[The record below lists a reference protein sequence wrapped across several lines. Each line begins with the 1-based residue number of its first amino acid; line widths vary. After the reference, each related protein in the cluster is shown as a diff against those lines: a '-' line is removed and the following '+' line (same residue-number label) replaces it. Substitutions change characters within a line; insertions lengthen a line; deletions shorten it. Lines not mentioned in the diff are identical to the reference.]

1 MKSTTRDMTKGSPW
15 KLIAGFALPVLLSQI
30 FQQLYNTADTLI
42 VGRFLGDEA
51 LAAVSS
57 SGPLIFLLISFFE
70 GLTMG
75 ASVTISRYFGADD
88 KERVQRA
95 IHTNILVST
104 MSGLF
109 LTGFGIIMTP
119 HILGWM
125 GTDPE
130 VLPDAIA
137 YFRYYFMGILSVVL
151 YNACK
156 SIMNA
161 LGDSRR
167 PLYYLLL
174 SSLTNIVLD
183 VLFIGVFHWGVWSA
197 AVATVLSQG
206 TSCVLCLIHLLKKGE
221 VYTVTPRNIRFHA
234 SMLSEIIRYGLPSGV
249 QNCVIGLANV
259 IVQSQINSFGM
270 LAMAAYGAHCK
281 IEGFAFLPITSFTMA
296 CTTFVG
302 QNLGARQYDRAKR
315 GARFCILIAVIMAE
329 LIGLCYYLWASEL
342 ITLFDSTPGV
352 IALGVQQART
362 VSLFYCLLAF
372 SHSIAAVCRGAGRA
386 VVPMM
391 IMLSVWCVIRIIY
404 IMLVVHFI
412 GEIGYIY
419 WAYPLTWAISSTIY
433 LIYYLRSDWVH
444 GFER

>member
-1 MKSTTRDMTKGSPW
+1 MVKSTTRDMTKGSPW

-197 AVATVLSQG
+197 AFATTISQ
-206 TSCVLCLIHLLKKGE
+206 TISMVLCMIHLSSKN
-221 VYTVTPRNIRFHA
+221 TAFHIQWKNLRIDRE
-234 SMLSEIIRYGLPSGV
+234 MLGQIVRYGLPSGV
-249 QNCVIGLANV
+249 QNSVIGLANV
-259 IVQSQINSFGM
+259 IVQTNINSFGKI
-270 LAMAAYGAHCK
+270 AMAAYGTYAK
-281 IEGFAFLPITSFTMA
+281 LEGFAFLPITSFTMA
-296 CTTFVG
+296 LTTYTS
-302 QNLGARQYDRAKR
+302 QNLGACEYERAKR
-315 GARFCILIAVIMAE
+315 RALRHNLRNDIGGADRRCNVYIHAQA
-329 LIGLCYYLWASEL
+329 CR
-342 ITLFDSTPGV
+342 T
-352 IALGVQQART
+352 VQQHAGGNSLRYQAGAYDSAVLLPAGLFPRGGVRMPWRGQGVRANDNNARRL
-362 VSLFYCLLAF
+362 VCAAHNLYNH
-372 SHSIAAVCRGAGRA
+372 SHAHIARYTACVLRLSAHLVNKLGNILPVLSFLQLGAW
-386 VVPMM
+386 
-391 IMLSVWCVIRIIY
+391 L
-404 IMLVVHFI
+404 
-412 GEIGYIY
+412 
-419 WAYPLTWAISSTIY
+419 
-433 LIYYLRSDWVH
+433 
-444 GFER
+444 